1 MVYTM
6 MSLLVVSILL
16 AALMKEK
23 AETVFP
29 GVLLAVIGILY
40 PFYCLDLLRAG
51 RFGIYCILAA
61 AALYSVAKL
70 RKNPDRIL
78 KAVTPG
84 ICLYGALC
92 LFYAAYTQDH
102 LVGLWD
108 ELRLW
113 GAVPKALYAT
123 EALQLGKDALIFE
136 IMQPYP
142 PGMPLLVYFLQAL
155 SPEFQ
160 EGMIFAV
167 YAMFF
172 SAMLLPVLKGLRW
185 KDYPFFLPL
194 ALVMICAPC
203 LFTSHGGDGAWFYG
217 SLYIDP
223 ILGALA
229 GYAFYLSCT
238 EPFKSPMAQL
248 RFAVTLLVLTVIKDS
263 GVMFALL
270 AGLNAAV
277 LDLTDRERNVRGIRW
292 LLHPAL
298 AIVPGL
304 LGYGSWKLM
313 LTCYGIT
320 SNAKGF
326 LRNLPTP
333 SGIVVLLRNLKSMA
347 MVSLQDPLFTCKL
360 TLTYIPG
367 FLIMVWLSYLTE
379 KCRGKQRQFL
389 ITWASMCVSIGIF
402 CLGYIMSFGTSLP
415 SFQRYMSST
424 LILAMTFVMLR
435 GLPVLLDWARGLK
448 LIGAK
453 RIQAI
458 ALSLVLVV
466 CAMLFVKQWQGKK
479 ANMDSVIDP
488 AARASRTI
496 SAVEGKDAPAD
507 VYVLIAENPRD
518 NSKLHHRIY
527 YEVLGTSACV
537 RNFWNNVNIVGG
549 ETTPEEW
556 TPEEI
561 TAISQKWC
569 RKLLDGGYDYI
580 YVAASSD
587 FAAQVLA
594 ELGVDMAEPG
604 DLFAIEW
611 EGESILLVKQ
621 VQ

>member
-1 MVYTM
+1 MFYTM
-6 MSLLVVSILL
+6 MSLLVVTILL

-40 PFYCLDLLRAG
+40 PFYCLDLLRVG
-51 RFGIYCILAA
+51 RLALYCLLAA
-61 AALYSVAKL
+61 AALHSVVKL
-70 RKNPDRIL
+70 RKNPGRIL
-78 KAVTPG
+78 SAITPG

-92 LFYAAYTQDH
+92 LFYAAYTRNH

-113 GAVPKALYAT
+113 GAVPMALYAT
-123 EALQLGKDALIFE
+123 EALQLGENALIFE

-142 PGMPLLVYFLQAL
+142 PGMSLLVYFIQSIA
-155 SPEFQ
+155 PEFQ

-194 ALVMICAPC
+194 ALVLICAPC

-229 GYAFYLSCT
+229 GYVFYLSCT

-248 RFAVTLLVLTVIKDS
+248 RFAVSLLVLAVIKDS

-270 AGLNAAV
+270 AGLNAVV
-277 LDLTDRERNVRGIRW
+277 LDLTDRERNVRGIKW
-292 LLHPAL
+292 LWRPAL
-298 AIVPGL
+298 AMVPGL
-304 LGYGSWKLM
+304 IGYGSWKWM
-313 LTCYGIT
+313 LTFYGIT

-360 TLTYIPG
+360 TLTYIPC
-367 FLIMVWLSYLTE
+367 FLIMAWLSYLTE
-379 KCRGKQRQFL
+379 KRRGKLRQFL

-424 LILAMTFVMLR
+424 LILLMTFVMLR
-435 GLPVLLDWARGLK
+435 GLPVLLDRVKKLK
-448 LIGAK
+448 LTGPK
-453 RIQAI
+453 RIQAV
-458 ALSLVLVV
+458 ALALALVV
-466 CAMLFVKQWQGKK
+466 CGVLFVKQWQGKK
-479 ANMDSVIDP
+479 ANMESVIDP
-488 AARASRTI
+488 AAQASKTI
-496 SAVEGKDAPAD
+496 SAAEAEEAPAD

-527 YEVLGTSACV
+527 YEVLGTTACV

-556 TPEEI
+556 TPEEL
-561 TAISQKWC
+561 TAMAAKWC
-569 RKLLDGGYDYI
+569 QKLLDGGYDYI
-580 YVAASSD
+580 YVASSSE

-594 ELGVDMAEPG
+594 ELGVGLAEPG

-611 EGESILLVKQ
+611 EGESIRLVKQ

>member
-1 MVYTM
+1 MFYTM
-6 MSLLVVSILL
+6 MSLLVVTILL

-40 PFYCLDLLRAG
+40 PFYCLDLLRVG
-51 RFGIYCILAA
+51 RLALYCLLAA
-61 AALYSVAKL
+61 AALHSVVKL
-70 RKNPDRIL
+70 RKNPGRIL
-78 KAVTPG
+78 SAITPG

-92 LFYAAYTQDH
+92 LFYAAYTRNH

-123 EALQLGKDALIFE
+123 EALQLGENALIFE

-142 PGMPLLVYFLQAL
+142 PGMSLLVYFIQAIA
-155 SPEFQ
+155 PEFQ

-194 ALVMICAPC
+194 ALVLICAPC

-229 GYAFYLSCT
+229 GYVFYLSCT

-248 RFAVTLLVLTVIKDS
+248 RFAVSLLVLAVIKDS

-270 AGLNAAV
+270 AGLNAVV
-277 LDLTDRERNVRGIRW
+277 LDLTDRERNVRGIKW
-292 LLHPAL
+292 LWRPAL
-298 AIVPGL
+298 AMVPGL
-304 LGYGSWKLM
+304 IGYGSWKWM
-313 LTCYGIT
+313 LTFYGIT

-360 TLTYIPG
+360 TLTYIPC
-367 FLIMVWLSYLTE
+367 FLIMAWLSYLTE
-379 KCRGKQRQFL
+379 KRRGKLRQFL

-424 LILAMTFVMLR
+424 LILVMTFVMLR
-435 GLPVLLDWARGLK
+435 GLPVLLDRVKELK
-448 LIGAK
+448 LTGPK
-453 RIQAI
+453 RIQAV
-458 ALSLVLVV
+458 ALALALVV
-466 CAMLFVKQWQGKK
+466 CGVLFVKQWQGKK
-479 ANMDSVIDP
+479 ANMESVIDP
-488 AARASRTI
+488 AAQASKTI
-496 SAVEGKDAPAD
+496 SAAEAEEAPAD

-527 YEVLGTSACV
+527 YEVLGTTACV

-556 TPEEI
+556 TPEEL
-561 TAISQKWC
+561 TAMAAKWC
-569 RKLLDGGYDYI
+569 QKLLDGGYDYI
-580 YVAASSD
+580 YVASSSE

-594 ELGVDMAEPG
+594 ELGVGLAEPG

-611 EGESILLVKQ
+611 EGESIRLVKQ